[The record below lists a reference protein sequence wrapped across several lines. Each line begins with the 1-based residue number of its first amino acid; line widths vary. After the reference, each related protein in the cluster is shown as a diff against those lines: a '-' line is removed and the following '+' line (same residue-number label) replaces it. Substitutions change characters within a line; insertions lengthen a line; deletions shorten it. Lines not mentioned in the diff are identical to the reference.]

1 MANEIGIDLGT
12 SNTIIYA
19 KGKGIVVD
27 EPTVVAVSERDGKIL
42 SIGKA
47 AGEMLGRTPADIRAV
62 KPIKAGVIA
71 NFDITVAMLKYFI
84 KKAISGSFFKP
95 KAVVCIPAHITEV
108 EKRAVHDATLAA
120 GAKEVF
126 LIEKSMAAAIGGGRY
141 RRRHNRGCRNFTRRT
156 CNHAEHKGCRLD
168 L

>member
-71 NFDITVAMLKYFI
+71 NFDRCNAQILYQK
-84 KKAISGSFFKP
+84 SNLQ
-95 KAVVCIPAHITEV
+95 VVLQA
-108 EKRAVHDATLAA
+108 
-120 GAKEVF
+120 
-126 LIEKSMAAAIGGGRY
+126 
-141 RRRHNRGCRNFTRRT
+141 
-156 CNHAEHKGCRLD
+156 
-168 L
+168 